1 MKACAKTKDLI
12 ELAREQGWTVESTKK
27 GHITFLSPDGRH
39 RIVCGSTESDHR
51 AVRNTRARLRRA
63 GLVLVQ

>member
-1 MKACAKTKDLI
+1 MKACSKTKGLI
-12 ELAREQGWTVESTKK
+12 EVAEGQGWTVERTKNN
-27 GHITFLSPDGRH
+27 HIVFLSPCGKH
-39 RIVCGSTESDHR
+39 RIVCGSTEASHR